1 MSWIFALWIGLMGV
15 FGSAHAVDTK
25 SAQDALK
32 DKKAED
38 QAKEM
43 TEAEKEAEKKKKEK
57 IARVVVLKWNGVKDT
72 DYTDPTVQRTVRSVI
87 ARPDAQFYPE
97 VDLYQNGRMVKDK
110 TVVPAMQ
117 PATVP
122 TQNIARVRQAVDDV
136 STIPWNAMQPDQW
149 GLKANELRDLIEQV
163 WFVDRVDLREPLFL
177 LYAQIGRAAENQNAN
192 VPPFYEQIGANAV
205 NYYFYLA
212 ATLAYQDP
220 ALMSKLTDQELNGN
234 VGFIL
239 QQLQQGAYPSLKV
252 DFELDNVFDP
262 EDFAKTYEVYM
273 NGILTEP
280 SEAGQIE
287 IFLGRTDIYLKR
299 KDSGHGLSER
309 LEVTKLEDSVYFVRN
324 TARKK
329 MGIDFIEQLFLHP
342 NECTPALEGYILTY
356 LAIYAKI
363 HEKAEIYIA
372 VPEDG
377 NPNKT
382 RVWRYDRPTA
392 TLQLVG
398 GGGDGFP
405 VRFAILGSVGLMYNA
420 VTPSF
425 DTTITPEDPSTID
438 LASEAQNRAGATLAS
453 AYVPMNLE
461 LRGHY
466 NRLMVNVGVE
476 GGYNTGGTF
485 TERYWMAGNPDGTAV
500 NPASTVVDNGDG
512 SFTKVTDSTSS
523 DATTKVVGDMVL
535 NEKAVNRNVYAGM
548 SAVLG
553 RDAGMGFGPH
563 LGARI
568 GWDNLPH
575 ALQTTANVGITLQ
588 SPILKPQK
596 TTARVRPLID
606 IDLQGGVMWPFKY
619 SVWHSKPVTVL
630 PVFGITAGV
639 GTTF

>member
-1 MSWIFALWIGLMGV
+1 MSWFFALWLSLIGL
-15 FGSAHAVDTK
+15 FGPAHAIDTK
-25 SAQDALK
+25 AAEEGLK
-32 DKKAED
+32 DKKAEA

-57 IARVVVLKWNGVKDT
+57 TARVVVLKWNGVKDT
-72 DYTDPTVQRTVRSVI
+72 DFQDTTLQRTVRSVI

-117 PATVP
+117 PASVP
-122 TQNIARVRQAVDDV
+122 VQNIGRVRQAVDEV
-136 STIPWNAMQPDQW
+136 SGIPWNAMQPDQW
-149 GLKANELRDLIEQV
+149 GLRAGEMRDLIEQM
-163 WFVDRVDLREPLFL
+163 WFVDRVELREPLFL
-177 LYAQIGRAAENQNAN
+177 LYAQIGRAAENQNAT

-205 NYYFYLA
+205 NYYYYLA
-212 ATLAYQDP
+212 ATLAFQDP
-220 ALMSKLTDQELNGN
+220 ALMNKLTDQEVNGN

-262 EDFAKTYEVYM
+262 EDFNKTYEVYM

-280 SEAGQIE
+280 SDAGQME

-329 MGIDFIEQLFLHP
+329 MGIDFIDQLFLHP
-342 NECTPALEGYILTY
+342 NECTPVLEGYILTY

-363 HEKAEIYIA
+363 HEKAEVYIA

-382 RVWRYDRPTA
+382 KVWRYDRPTA

-398 GGGDGFP
+398 GGKDGFP
-405 VRFAILGSVGLMYNA
+405 IRFAILGSAGVMYNTA
-420 VTPSF
+420 TPSF
-425 DTTITPEDPSTID
+425 DPTLAPQDPTNID
-438 LASEAQNRAGATLAS
+438 MAAEAQNRGGLSLGS
-453 AYVPMNLE
+453 AYVPMNFE

-476 GGYNTGGTF
+476 AGFNTAGSF
-485 TERYWMAGNPDGTAV
+485 TERYWMAGNPEGSAI
-500 NPASTVVDNGDG
+500 NPANPVDGDAD
-512 SFTKVTDSTSS
+512 TRL
-523 DATTKVVGDMVL
+523 VGPLVL
-535 NEKAVNRNVYAGM
+535 NEKTVNRNVYMGA

-563 LGARI
+563 IGARI

-575 ALQTTANVGITLQ
+575 AIQTTANIGLTIE

-596 TTARVRPLID
+596 TTTRVHPIVD
-606 IDLQGGVMWPFKY
+606 IDLQGGVMWPLKH
-619 SVWHSKPVTVL
+619 SIWHSAPVTVMPL
-630 PVFGITAGV
+630 FGITAGV